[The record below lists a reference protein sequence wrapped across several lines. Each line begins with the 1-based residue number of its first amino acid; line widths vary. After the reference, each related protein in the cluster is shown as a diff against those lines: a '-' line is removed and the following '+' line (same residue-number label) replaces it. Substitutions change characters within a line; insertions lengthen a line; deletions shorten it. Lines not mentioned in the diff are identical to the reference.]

1 MHVHYRLQQPL
12 PLDAKL
18 QLDGFTVLHGVSGS
32 GKTSLLRAIAGLLP
46 GHGEPWGGWPVQHRP
61 VGYLPQGCA
70 LFPHLRVWQNVAF
83 ALDGSRLQRRS
94 RAMQLLDELGLAGLA
109 DRWPRQISGGQLQ
122 RVALARAL
130 ARQPQLLLLDEPTSA
145 LDPVT
150 RDDVIDELLIGIRRS
165 GVPALVASHDPHLA
179 TLADSVALLADG
191 QVIQQGSPAEVFRR
205 PVNVAA
211 AQLLGI
217 SNIHPATVLGRHGA
231 LVELDC
237 GGLRL
242 RASPP
247 TELGRDSEVRVAI
260 AAEAIDVEPV
270 RNGGPMTLVR
280 RRREGLCQRLWL
292 RSAAGV
298 TMQALLPPLARNDWQ
313 LGDMLQISVPP
324 EHVHLF
330 ARNARGAIPSAGRA
344 PMQTTA
350 AGMPRPA

>member
-1 MHVHYRLQQPL
+1 MHVHYRLHQPL
-12 PLDAKL
+12 PLDARL

-46 GHGEPWGGWPVQHRP
+46 GQGEPWGGWPVQHRP

-83 ALDGSRLQRRS
+83 ALDGSRRQRRS
-94 RAMQLLDELGLAGLA
+94 RAMQLLDELGLAWLA
-109 DRWPRQISGGQLQ
+109 ERWPGQISGGQLQ

-150 RDDVIDELLIGIRRS
+150 RGDVIDELLIGIRRS
-165 GVPALVASHDPHLA
+165 GVPALVASHDLQLA
-179 TLADSVALLADG
+179 TVADSVALLADG
-191 QVIQQGSPAEVFRR
+191 RVIQQGSPAEVFRR
-205 PVNVAA
+205 PMNVAA

-217 SNIHPATVLGRHGA
+217 SNIHSATVVGRHGA

-242 RASPP
+242 HAYAPAD
-247 TELGRDSEVRVAI
+247 LGWHSEVRVAI
-260 AAEAIDVEPV
+260 AAEAIAVEPV
-270 RNGGPMTLVR
+270 RKGVPLTLVH

-298 TMQALLPPLARNDWQ
+298 TMQALLPPLADNDWQ
-313 LGDMLQISVPP
+313 LGDMLQLSVPSA
-324 EHVHLF
+324 HVHLF
-330 ARNARGAIPSAGRA
+330 ACNARGAMPSAGRGST
-344 PMQTTA
+344 QTTA
-350 AGMPRPA
+350 AGIPSSA